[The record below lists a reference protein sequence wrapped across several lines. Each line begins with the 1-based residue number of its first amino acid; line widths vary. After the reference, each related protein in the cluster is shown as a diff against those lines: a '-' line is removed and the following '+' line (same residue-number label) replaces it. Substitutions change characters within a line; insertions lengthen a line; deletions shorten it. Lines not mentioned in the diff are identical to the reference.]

1 MLNQVLFFRKLAV
14 LGLSIGIISLSISG
28 AIAADSHSNS
38 SNNSAQETA
47 QFRSIEQP
55 LVNKVAVTLGGL
67 GLIGLELWW
76 FLFSKSK
83 SLKDD

>member
-1 MLNQVLFFRKLAV
+1 MLTQVLLLRKLAG
-14 LGLSIGIISLSISG
+14 LGLSIGITLLPISG
-28 AIAADSHSNS
+28 AIAAESHSNL
-38 SNNSAQETA
+38 SNNSAHKNA
-47 QFRSIEQP
+47 QFESIEQP

>member
-1 MLNQVLFFRKLAV
+1 MLNQVLFLRKLAG
-14 LGLSIGIISLSISG
+14 LGLSIGISLLPISE
-28 AIAADSHSNS
+28 AIAAESHSNP
-38 SNNSAQETA
+38 SNDSPHKTA

-55 LVNKVAVTLGGL
+55 LVNKVAVTFGGL

>member
-1 MLNQVLFFRKLAV
+1 MLDQVLFLRKLAG
-14 LGLSIGIISLSISG
+14 LGLSIGMTFLPISG
-28 AIAADSHSNS
+28 AIAAESHSNLP
-38 SNNSAQETA
+38 NNSAHKTA
-47 QFRSIEQP
+47 QFTSIEQP
-55 LVNKVAVTLGGL
+55 LVNKVAVTFGGL

>member
-1 MLNQVLFFRKLAV
+1 MINQVLFLRKLAG
-14 LGLSIGIISLSISG
+14 LGLSLGIIFISISG
-28 AIAADSHSNS
+28 AIAAESHSNP
-38 SNNSAQETA
+38 SNNYAHKTA
-47 QFRSIEQP
+47 QFTSIEQP
-55 LVNKVAVTLGGL
+55 FVNKVAVTLGGL